1 MAGQLKASVELSL
14 NDKLSGGI
22 ENAGES
28 VQEFKEK
35 AVSATESVDR
45 GMENAG
51 DATDEFKGKADS
63 AAKSVDRGMKDAGKS
78 TQGFKEKA
86 VSAANAIDQAFS
98 TVGAKIAS
106 LGVAVGGMALV
117 KSSIDYEDSIIRI
130 GTNAGM
136 SGEAVN
142 RFRRDLLAIATEAK
156 VPVQEL
162 VQFSQVVTD
171 NSIGLDVASE
181 SMRFMA
187 DAMQGL
193 GISGQEAGE
202 VFSVLVQKGASI
214 DVVKEKLNNLA
225 EIDSRLQGMGLS
237 EFAKK
242 LPQLM
247 EVSDVTV
254 DNIEDLYVSI
264 LTLNNGASNKQ
275 ALTQYTAAMQTFAN
289 SRDVIRRNLKGFDVK
304 DQNGELKSFEEIMTA
319 LVERSKEIGGL
330 DRLKSMLGF
339 DDNTMKAIKQFNN
352 YSEETKEKI
361 ADLGDTSDAVSK
373 RAKQNAQSMKSSL
386 VSLQDNILKLSD
398 AVLTK
403 PIEFLANL
411 LDKHPKGMEMAIQ
424 GVGWAL
430 AGLATLKA
438 FSSVVSLISSIKGLQ
453 GGNIGTGLPG
463 GKIGAELSGGTVV
476 PVYVTN
482 AESMGGVLPG
492 QGNPL
497 GGGQGNPS
505 EGGGIKGL
513 LSADTLAKGFFIYTA
528 TKAINDAVFKPMA
541 QKGYAKME
549 EKGIDPAVP
558 GVGNYYNLNPKARK
572 KLWEEYRASHPDE
585 PLPKGA
591 PISAASDRSGSNM
604 ETAGKKWQLQASF
617 EAPSMQQAA
626 RTRTPDGSGQPQK
639 KRNTGSYWGGG
650 IEVPPR
656 EQPGYAAPNGSQ
668 WQPQKKQKA
677 GSYWGGG
684 FEAPS
689 MQQPSYIAPNASPGQ
704 PQAKRSA
711 GTFMGGFGMPP
722 MRQPSQV
729 RVPESMLPPQITKTE
744 TTIVKQAQ
752 AKAELEGN
760 ATLEVNVNISGER
773 PTAQA
778 NVKNNSTPLNIH
790 PTGNARLAR
799 TLAI

>member
-1 MAGQLKASVELSL
+1 MADKLHASVEISL
-14 NDKLSGGI
+14 NDKLSDGI

-35 AVSATESVDR
+35 AENAAETIDR

-51 DATDEFKGKADS
+51 EATEEFKEKAES
-63 AAKSVDRGMKDAGKS
+63 AAKTVDRGMKDAGKS
-78 TQGFKEKA
+78 TQGFKDKA
-86 VSAANAIDQAFS
+86 VSAAHTIDQAFS

-106 LGVAVGGMALV
+106 LGVTMGGLYLA
-117 KSSIDYEDSIIRI
+117 KTSIDYEDSLIRI

-162 VQFSQVVTD
+162 VQFGQVVTD

-193 GISGQEAGE
+193 GISGQEAGDI
-202 VFSVLVQKGASI
+202 FSVLVQKGASI
-214 DVVKEKLNNLA
+214 DTVKEKLNNLA

-247 EVSDVTV
+247 EVSEISV
-254 DNIEDLYVSI
+254 DNIEDIYASI

-289 SRDVIRRNLKGFDVK
+289 SRDAIRRNLKGFDVK

-330 DRLKSMLGF
+330 DKLKGMFDF
-339 DDNTMKAIKQFNN
+339 DDNTMKAIKQFNS
-352 YSEETKEKI
+352 YAGETKEKI
-361 ADLGDTSDAVSK
+361 ADLGNTSDAVSG

-386 VSLQDNILKLSD
+386 VSLQNNILKLSD
-398 AVLTK
+398 SMLAT
-403 PIEFLANL
+403 PIESFAKFLDA
-411 LDKHPKGMEMAIQ
+411 HPKGMELAIK
-424 GVGWAL
+424 GVGIAL
-430 AGLATLKA
+430 AGLAAMKA
-438 FSSVVSLISSIKGLQ
+438 FSTVTTFISKIQGLKG
-453 GGNIGTGLPG
+453 GSIGTGLSG

-482 AESMGGVLPG
+482 AESMGGGLPG

-497 GGGQGNPS
+497 GGG
-505 EGGGIKGL
+505 GIPGQSNTL
-513 LSADTLAKGFFIYTA
+513 VNTLAEGAGILAVTTTIAKNVILPIAQNAYTE
-528 TKAINDAVFKPMA
+528 
-541 QKGYAKME
+541 ME
-549 EKGIDPAVP
+549 ERGIDPAVP
-558 GVGNYYNLNPKARK
+558 GVENYYNLNPKVRK
-572 KLWEEYRASHPDE
+572 KLWEEYHTSHPDE
-585 PLPKGA
+585 PIPAGA
-591 PISAASDRSGSNM
+591 PISAVSNIP
-604 ETAGKKWQLQASF
+604 LVD
-617 EAPSMQQAA
+617 
-626 RTRTPDGSGQPQK
+626 DGA
-639 KRNTGSYWGGG
+639 
-650 IEVPPR
+650 E
-656 EQPGYAAPNGSQ
+656 
-668 WQPQKKQKA
+668 QPQKKQKA

-684 FEAPS
+684 FEIPA
-689 MQQPSYIAPNASPGQ
+689 MQQASQ
-704 PQAKRSA
+704 IRI
-711 GTFMGGFGMPP
+711 
-722 MRQPSQV
+722 
-729 RVPESMLPPQITKTE
+729 PESELPPQITKTE
-744 TTIVKQAQ
+744 TPIAPP

-760 ATLEVNVNISGER
+760 ATLEVNVNLSGER
-773 PTAQA
+773 PSA
-778 NVKNNSTPLNIH
+778 NVTVKNNNAPFSFN
-790 PTGNARLAR
+790 TGNARLAR